1 MGDKKSEKENR
12 VAKKEFI
19 KEQIK
24 PDVKSIFIKII
35 TRIAQTL
42 AIALFFGA
50 VAGTTIYFVN
60 NVLKIKSPFADDTNY
75 QADTKIEI
83 SDSREDATTVPP
95 ENVEVSDED
104 SSTIWNYETI
114 QKKLYNIGEKCND
127 YIVNVVTTGKSND
140 WFESDISYGSNTGIV
155 IKKLNDSYYVLA
167 LDWDSKEGTK
177 YSISFKDSSAVDAKV
192 ISENE
197 SMNLAIL
204 SVDEDDLS
212 DFERDNIKVAK
223 FQTSQAFDLGTIVVG
238 IGRPNGV
245 LYSVLT
251 GSIVSEG
258 LTSSLVDNE
267 LSLYISDIPFSEKG
281 NGVMVNNKGEIV
293 GIINTDNSDITG
305 NSGLACVSMQDME
318 GIINSMISGKDRPYL
333 GIVGAS
339 VTADIM
345 KEEKLSQGVY
355 VTSVENGSPALDG
368 GVRVADVIAKFDGET
383 ISSMNDIEKFLDVH
397 EPGDEV
403 KLTVIRGSGKNQKK
417 SSLKITLD

>member
-83 SDSREDATTVPP
+83 SDSGEDATTVPP

-212 DFERDNIKVAK
+212 DFEMDNIKVAK

-417 SSLKITLD
+417 SILKITLD

>member
-83 SDSREDATTVPP
+83 SDSGEDATTVPP

-104 SSTIWNYETI
+104 SSTIWNYETV

-204 SVDEDDLS
+204 LVDEDDLS

-223 FQTSQAFDLGTIVVG
+223 FQTSQAFGLGTIVVG

-245 LYSVLT
+245 LYSVLI

-318 GIINSMISGKDRPYL
+318 GIVNSMISGKDRPYL